1 MSLNLHAYVAA
12 GALCVSTL
20 IAPSI
25 SYAQGNYFYAEGSVS
40 RVQAQDAD
48 ATTSAS
54 AGGFSASLDA
64 TLEFEDSIG
73 FGAELG
79 LGAIAD
85 TGLRLGVSITRFKA
99 EFEGADVSGAI
110 AFNGTNLLAGA
121 GRVTPDDLNNAGFTF
136 DNTVKIYS
144 VNSYYDFD
152 FGSSFVPYLGVGVG
166 LTDIENAE
174 DKEFTL
180 SGYAGV
186 NYAINENLYTG
197 LRGSYHRIN
206 GPTDKIGL
214 NYDDLGAW
222 STGIVFGVKFN

>member
-1 MSLNLHAYVAA
+1 MSLKFQRLLAVAA
-12 GALCVSTL
+12 LSASITF
-20 IAPSI
+20 APCI
-25 SYAQGNYFYAEGSVS
+25 SYAQSNYFYVEGGAS

-48 ATTSAS
+48 TSTSAS

-64 TLEFEDSIG
+64 SIEFEDSIG

-85 TGLRLGVSITRFKA
+85 TGFRLGISITRFKA
-99 EFEGADVSGAI
+99 EFEGADVSGAL

-121 GRVTPDDLNNAGFTF
+121 GRLTPADVNNAGFTF

-152 FGSSFVPYLGVGVG
+152 FGSSFTPYLGVGVG

-197 LRGSYHRIN
+197 LRGSYHRVN
-206 GPTDKIGL
+206 GPTDKVGL

-222 STGIVFGVKFN
+222 STGIVLGYKFN